1 MAEWFKRGDGTL
13 CGRRV
18 TAAVVGS
25 VLAVVQAVLGWGCV
39 ETGRQ
44 ARGADGLT
52 GLTVPMAGGGRTA
65 AEARAETSTAVNS
78 VRDYVRRVEAS
89 EPVVAEG
96 VGSAGVVEQ
105 EVAWRDRAPVEGG
118 PETLGAPP
126 TDGIRGLQE
135 RAGVSREPAAQQ
147 VVRIEVAG
155 VDEGRVGANGAER
168 RGALEAM
175 SEAELVKALAERV
188 AAGDRSELDKAVV
201 GALLRAMAVGDAE
214 TGVEAELL
222 AGLPAGKRERLAL
235 FEQLVRETRAGML
248 ATDGSLSQSEV
259 GRRVMRVFGELPI
272 TVAKMELC
280 RRVEGYGVY
289 EPLGSRVFAAGR
301 AKRAVVYLELENFT
315 RQAVDSGYEVKLRQE
330 VTLYKAEDGMA
341 VWRQKPVEIRDRSK
355 NPRRDFFVVQ
365 VVSLPRD
372 LGVGRY
378 VLKVKGQ
385 DLHGGMHYARSVPI
399 EVSASGGGGGGA
411 DGGRL
416 AVGR

>member
-18 TAAVVGS
+18 TAVVVGS

-44 ARGADGLT
+44 MRGGDGLT
-52 GLTVPMAGGGRTA
+52 GLTVPMAGDGRSAAQA
-65 AEARAETSTAVNS
+65 AEARGEPSAAVNS

-89 EPVVAEG
+89 EPVVVQAMP
-96 VGSAGVVEQ
+96 VEQ
-105 EVAWRDRAPVEGG
+105 EVAWRDRPPVERV
-118 PETLGAPP
+118 PETLAGQP
-126 TDGIRGLQE
+126 
-135 RAGVSREPAAQQ
+135 AGVSDGTQAAADRVVQPAEQ

-155 VDEGRVGANGAER
+155 IDEGRVGVSGTER
-168 RGALEAM
+168 RGALEEM
-175 SEAELVKALAERV
+175 SEAALVKALAERV
-188 AAGDRSELDKAVV
+188 ADGERSELDKAVV
-201 GALLRAMAVGDAE
+201 GALLRAMDVEGAGD
-214 TGVEAELL
+214 GVESELL
-222 AGLPAGKRERLAL
+222 AGLAAGKRERLAL

-248 ATDGSLSQSEV
+248 ATDGSLSQNEV

-289 EPLGSRVFAAGR
+289 EPLPSRVFRAGGM
-301 AKRAVVYLELENFT
+301 KKAVVYLELENFT
-315 RQAVDSGYEVKLRQE
+315 REAVDDGYEVKLRQE

-399 EVSASGGGGGGA
+399 EVSVTGGGG
-411 DGGRL
+411 DGERV